1 MATKQ
6 KTISTSYCRNR
17 NYSQHFEW
25 TYELNYD
32 VYKCYVNARNNPK
45 IGYMKRMKEEW
56 DSLHPE
62 LSHFNPKQ
70 LRQQATFVA
79 SKGIIL
85 DANLANAAPKPPS
98 IPSQQPS
105 TTVNQSSNNSNSPIS
120 TKSESHITDE
130 KDGSHFDFKID
141 QSLFTGLQDKFLK
154 FYNEHINKPLEERH
168 YIKNLQKIT
177 QDEWQIANHITEFS
191 LVVIKLPRTYGMLTS
206 FNIVPY

>member
-56 DSLHPE
+56 DNLHPE

-85 DANLANAAPKPPS
+85 DANLANASPKPPS
-98 IPSQQPS
+98 TPSQQPS
-105 TTVNQSSNNSNSPIS
+105 TTVNQSSNDSNTLIS
-120 TKSESHITDE
+120 TESESHITYE
-130 KDGSHFDFKID
+130 KDGSHFDFNID
-141 QSLFTGLQDKFLK
+141 QSLFTGLQDKFSK

-168 YIKNLQKIT
+168 YDINNLEKIT
-177 QDEWQIANHITEFS
+177 QGE
-191 LVVIKLPRTYGMLTS
+191 
-206 FNIVPY
+206 